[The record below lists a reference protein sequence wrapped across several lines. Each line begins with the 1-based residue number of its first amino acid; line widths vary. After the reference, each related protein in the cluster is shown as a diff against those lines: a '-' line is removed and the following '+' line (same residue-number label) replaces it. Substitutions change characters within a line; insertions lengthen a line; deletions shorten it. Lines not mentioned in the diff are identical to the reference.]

1 MKNLL
6 IVIIVSLL
14 IIGCGKNDKPV
25 DKKTTE
31 KPDTSG
37 ILNVSKDDA
46 PPSTVNLIYQLK
58 KDNSYLYRLTSLST
72 TLQNVIS
79 DSTIKNTIKQ
89 SITYVFK
96 MDVNEVESDNVM
108 DIKINIQS
116 VKLDATANGQKYK
129 YESGTKLDSTER
141 LRYLEYEA
149 VLNNPFSIRLD
160 SKGEILEVYRLDKIV
175 NKFLSIQGVL
185 DSVTAAQK
193 KEFQTNIAE
202 TAIKPL
208 LQQVFRILP
217 SKNVG
222 KDSVW
227 SNQYGTRLSVF
238 DVTNIAKYKLKDFA
252 KLEDNRLAVI
262 DAGLEIIAR
271 GKNKVSEQGVNYDFK
286 TPEATGSGTIY
297 FDLTK
302 GCVVKAK
309 TTSKLKMSMTMQMPK
324 SPRGPMKATRN
335 DYVENTNVLEL
346 L

>member
-1 MKNLL
+1 MKNLIIL
-6 IVIIVSLL
+6 IIASLL
-14 IIGCGKNDKPV
+14 LISCGKNDKPV
-25 DKKTTE
+25 EKKIGD

-37 ILNVSKDDA
+37 VLNVSKDDA
-46 PPSTVNLIYQLK
+46 PPANINLTYQLK
-58 KDNSYLYRLTSLST
+58 KDNSYVYRLTSLST

-79 DSTIKNTIKQ
+79 DSTMKNTIKQ

-96 MDVNEVESDNVM
+96 MDVNDVETDNVM

-116 VKLDATANGQKYK
+116 VKLDATANGHKYK
-129 YESGTKLDSTER
+129 YESGAKLDSTER
-141 LRYLEYEA
+141 LRYVEYEA

-160 SKGEILEVYRLDKIV
+160 PKGEILEVYRLEKIV

-185 DSVTAAQK
+185 DSVTTAQK
-193 KEFQTNIAE
+193 KEFQTSIAE

-208 LQQVFRILP
+208 LQQIFRILP

-262 DAGLEIIAR
+262 DAGLEIIAK
-271 GKNKVSEQGVNYDFK
+271 GKNKVSEKGVNYDFK

-309 TTSKLKMSMTMQMPK
+309 TTSKLRMSMTMQMPK